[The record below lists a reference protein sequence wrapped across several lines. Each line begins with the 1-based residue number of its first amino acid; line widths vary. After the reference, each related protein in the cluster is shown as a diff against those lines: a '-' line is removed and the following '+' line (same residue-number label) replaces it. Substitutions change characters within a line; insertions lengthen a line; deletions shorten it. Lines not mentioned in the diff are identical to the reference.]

1 MHLCLMPFL
10 LLLLAALLLLVDSC
24 VVGADL
30 AEETRRADCSSA
42 RAKRIIVLLHSPLLQ
57 DIYIVTTFTPLQDI
71 HIPYIHLKL
80 YYLLFNIC
88 ACQILLQPSLMV
100 P

>member
-10 LLLLAALLLLVDSC
+10 LLLLAGLLLLVDSC

-42 RAKRIIVLLHSPLLQ
+42 RAKRIIVLLHIPRLQ
-57 DIYIVTTFTPLQDI
+57 EIVTPLQDI

-88 ACQILLQPSLMV
+88 TCQILLQPSLMV